1 MAEDLIDNAQIIQFS
16 SYVHVLAQQL
26 KSRLRPHVELRPMT
40 GDQMAYDGIGPVEAS
55 PVVGRNPRVEFSDIN
70 HLRRLI
76 ARQRFTLTLPID
88 EHDVRGMMEDPQSLY
103 AKACVYAMAR
113 VFDRV
118 VVAALFA
125 TVYTGRTF
133 ATAVSAANDGV
144 VTQTATGGLTYAQL
158 IAIHK
163 TFMDNDV
170 GNDVEGEI
178 SERLVMGIAGN
189 EYVSL
194 MQEVE
199 LINDLYSQG
208 YVIDKGRIAE
218 AAGIRLLQFAANAP
232 KPVLSVA
239 SSVRACFAMSTR
251 GICVGMSKE
260 FALKVE
266 PRPDLVETKQVQIN
280 FDFGAVRTEGVLIQQ
295 VNTTAS

>member
-16 SYVHVLAQQL
+16 SYVHVLAQQMQ
-26 KSRLRPHVELRPMT
+26 SRLRPHVEIRPMT
-40 GDQMAYDGIGPVEAS
+40 GDQMAYDSIGSVEAS

-88 EHDVRGMMEDPQSLY
+88 EHDVRGMLEDPQSLY
-103 AKACVYAMAR
+103 AKACVMAMAR

-133 ATAVSAANDGV
+133 ATAVTAANDGV
-144 VTQTATGGLTYAQL
+144 VTQTATSGLTYAQL

-163 TFMDNDV
+163 TFLDNDV
-170 GNDVEGEI
+170 GNGGEVND
-178 SERLVMGIAGN
+178 ELVMGISGN

-199 LINDLYSQG
+199 LINDLYSQN
-208 YVIDKGRIAE
+208 YVVDKGRIME
-218 AAGIRLLQFAANAP
+218 AAGIKLLQFAANAS
-232 KPVLSVA
+232 KPVLAVA
-239 SSVRACFAMSTR
+239 SSVRTCFSMSTR

-280 FDFGAVRTEGVLIQQ
+280 FDFGAVRTEGVLVQQ

>member
-26 KSRLRPHVELRPMT
+26 QSRLRPHVELRPMS

-88 EHDVRGMMEDPQSLY
+88 EHDVRGMLEDPQSQY

-133 ATAVSAANDGV
+133 ASSVTAANDGV
-144 VTQTATGGLTYAQL
+144 ATVTATSALTYQQL

-170 GNDVEGEI
+170 GNEVPEQ
-178 SERLVMGIAGN
+178 LVMGIAGN

-199 LINDLYSQG
+199 LINDLYSQN
-208 YVIDKGRIAE
+208 YVVDKGRMME
-218 AAGIRLLQFAANAP
+218 AAGIKLLQFAANAP
-232 KPVLSVA
+232 KPVLAVA
-239 SSVRACFAMSTR
+239 SGVRACFAMSTR
-251 GICVGMSKE
+251 GICVAMSKE

-280 FDFGAVRTEGVLIQQ
+280 FDFGAVRTEGVLVQL